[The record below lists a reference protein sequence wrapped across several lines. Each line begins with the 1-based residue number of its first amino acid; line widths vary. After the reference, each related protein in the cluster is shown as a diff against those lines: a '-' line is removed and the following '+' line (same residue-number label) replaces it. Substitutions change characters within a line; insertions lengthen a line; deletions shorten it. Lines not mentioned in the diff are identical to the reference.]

1 MVRLLTPADFQPMPW
16 KNGAGRTTEI
26 AVYPPGASLD
36 AFLWRVSIAEVERDG
51 PFSRFPGID
60 RTIVLLEGGGM
71 RLRSGR
77 TDTRLTTPYA
87 PKDLCGDDTIDC
99 RLIAGPCRDFNAM
112 FRRSHARGSI
122 AVVRD
127 SGIEFAP
134 SFHRLAFAAV
144 GPHECGLPG
153 HPSVR
158 LEEGHALFVDA
169 SEAGNDNG
177 PMAIRPLA
185 AGAVAL
191 VVGIDYP

>member
-1 MVRLLTPADFQPMPW
+1 MLRLLTPADFHPMPW

-26 AVYPPGASLD
+26 AVYPAGATLD
-36 AFLWRVSIAEVERDG
+36 AFLWRVSIADVERDG

-87 PKDLCGDDTIDC
+87 PKDLSGDDAIEC
-99 RLIAGPCRDFNAM
+99 KLVAGPCRDFNAM
-112 FRRSHARGSI
+112 WRRGHARGSI

-127 SGIEFAP
+127 GGIEFSP

-153 HPSVR
+153 HPAVR
-158 LEEGHALFVDA
+158 LEEGHALLIGA
-169 SEAGNDNG
+169 SDAGNDNG
-177 PMAIRPLA
+177 SMAIRPLA